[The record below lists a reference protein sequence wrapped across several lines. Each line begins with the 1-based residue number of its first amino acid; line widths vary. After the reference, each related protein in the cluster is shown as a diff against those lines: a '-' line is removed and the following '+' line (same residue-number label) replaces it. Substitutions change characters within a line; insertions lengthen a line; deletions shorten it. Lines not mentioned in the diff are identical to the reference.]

1 MIVPRLATAIA
12 AAMLFASAANAQD
25 DRGSGKNVVQAFERF
40 CLVAPAT
47 IEGAAAAARTSGWR
61 EAAFPADFRTKADTK
76 QAFTGSIDGREFE
89 LVLTRDGSAR
99 RFGTTCLLRAV
110 AKERFYPYFDEF
122 RAAIGRAGLRG
133 RETDVPHFFRAS
145 GKLFDGRM
153 AESILST
160 RFPAGRT
167 NYTALQVTY

>member
-1 MIVPRLATAIA
+1 MTVARLTAALAAT
-12 AAMLFASAANAQD
+12 LLVASAASAQD

-40 CLVAPAT
+40 CLTAPAT
-47 IEGAAAAARTSGWR
+47 LEGAAAAARTSGWR
-61 EAAFPADFRTKADTK
+61 EAAFPADIRTKADAK
-76 QAFTGSIDGREFE
+76 QAWTGTIDGREFE
-89 LVLTRDGSAR
+89 LVLTRGSGR
-99 RFGTTCLLRAV
+99 RLGTKCLLRSE

-145 GKLFDGRM
+145 GKLVDGRM

-167 NYTALQVTY
+167 NYTALQITY